1 MATMAP
7 PPAMAAPSE
16 FGPGPAP
23 SSAPQSILPAPA
35 QPPSPG
41 AMSALSDVNAIVT
54 ASRSL
59 AQQFPATVPIVRQI
73 NDLVQQLQMTIIQ
86 AMPPTEV
93 AAPPV

>member
-1 MATMAP
+1 
-7 PPAMAAPSE
+7 
-16 FGPGPAP
+16 
-23 SSAPQSILPAPA
+23 
-35 QPPSPG
+35 
-41 AMSALSDVNAIVT
+41 MSALSDVNAIVT